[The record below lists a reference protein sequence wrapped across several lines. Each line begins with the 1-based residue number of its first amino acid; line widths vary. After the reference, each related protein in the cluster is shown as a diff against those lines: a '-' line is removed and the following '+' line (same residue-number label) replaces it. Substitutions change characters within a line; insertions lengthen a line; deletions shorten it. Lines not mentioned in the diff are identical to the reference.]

1 MQAQFNQAQSLH
13 QAGKFQQAELIYR
26 QLLEQDA
33 QQPIINARLGLLL
46 HQTQRNPE
54 ALTLIK
60 VAISALPGEYDLLMQ
75 GISIATQLAENQV
88 AEKWLQQAVEIRP
101 NEIAPLEQLA
111 GVLIGNHKEKQ
122 ALEVTKKAIKL
133 DPASASAYN
142 LKGLA
147 LSRLGETDKGY
158 KAFQK
163 SVKMNP
169 GQLAVVRNL
178 ILYGKQRKEPILE
191 SLIPQFEQRV
201 NQHQQADVVQMN
213 MAYILSMY
221 FEKKAYEKSYSPG
234 KTFKFLKIAN
244 DVGRKI
250 TPYQHKD
257 TQQLFAS
264 LRNFFNADFKAS
276 FGDSGLSDAS
286 PIFILGMPRS
296 GTTLVEQILS
306 SHSLVTAEGE
316 INDLSQSMSIHQFI
330 GKDQSESAA
339 VKDCVATVQLYLD
352 CVCTR
357 QNTKSMTDIRHF
369 TDKMPYNFMF
379 VGLIALAMPNAKII
393 HCTRDPLETCFS
405 IYKQNFSGGHAYSSN
420 LSELGQY
427 FNSYQALMAHWQS
440 LFADQIYEANYERMV
455 DDSENEIKNLLTFC
469 DLEPEVA
476 CFEFHKNKRA
486 VRTASVAQVRQPIYR
501 DAMKASTPY
510 LEFLKPLIEVLE
522 SGKGQEL
529 V

>member
-1 MQAQFNQAQSLH
+1 MQAQFNQAQALH

-26 QLLEQDA
+26 QLLEQDV
-33 QQPIINARLGLLL
+33 QQPLINARLGLLL

-54 ALTLIK
+54 ALTRIN

-75 GISIATQLAENQV
+75 GVNIATQLAENQV
-88 AEKWLQQAVEIRP
+88 AEKWLKQAVALKP
-101 NEIAPLEQLA
+101 NEITPLEQLA
-111 GVLIGNHKEKQ
+111 GVLIGNHKENQ

-133 DPASASAYN
+133 DPTSASAYN

-201 NQHQQADVVQMN
+201 NQHHQADVVQMN

-221 FEKKAYEKSYSPG
+221 FEKKAYENSYSPE
-234 KTFKFLKIAN
+234 KAFKYLKIAN
-244 DVGRKI
+244 DAGRKI
-250 TPYQHKD
+250 TPYQHKN
-257 TQQLFAS
+257 TQELFAS
-264 LRNFFNADFKAS
+264 LRNFFNAELKAS
-276 FGDSGLSDAS
+276 FGDSGLSDVS

-306 SHSLVTAEGE
+306 SHSLVGAEGE
-316 INDLSQSMSIHQFI
+316 INDLSQCMSIHQFI
-330 GKDQSESAA
+330 GKDQSESEA

-352 CVCTR
+352 RVRGR
-357 QNTKSMTDIRHF
+357 QTTSSRYF

-405 IYKQNFSGGHAYSSN
+405 IYKQNFSGGHAYSNN
-420 LSELGQY
+420 LSDLGQY
-427 FNSYQALMAHWQS
+427 FNSYQALMTHWQS
-440 LFADQIYEANYERMV
+440 LFADQIYEANYECMV
-455 DDSENEIKNLLTFC
+455 DDSENGIKNLLAFC
-469 DLEPEVA
+469 DLEPEAA

-510 LEFLKPLIEVLE
+510 LEYLKPLIEVLE
-522 SGKGQEL
+522 SGKGREL
-529 V
+529 T